1 MNPPVFV
8 RSYYSLLS
16 SLCSPQ
22 AVLKKTKEYG
32 YRSIA
37 LVDFNVLSGVKT
49 FKKMCDKEGIQLII
63 GLELD
68 VRTDEDV
75 YRVVLLAKNDNGYR
89 NLIKISSLL
98 NTVEQTISRDIINQF
113 RGDCYFLLLSDNMP
127 LTSYIDKGMD
137 ITEGLRKQDSLFP
150 NAIIAINDTD
160 KASNAGRARLIRSFA
175 QRYGLNTIAYHHCF
189 YPEKEDVEAYTALK
203 AVKEKKTID
212 DNSLVVEQNRHFLS
226 PAEIERLY
234 EREEI
239 VQAER
244 LFSTCGVNLNLR
256 TDLPVYKTPSGV
268 EPKEYLTA
276 LCKEGLRR
284 RLKGHKNQI
293 YIERLRYEL
302 KIINDMN
309 FTNYFLIVYDF
320 VLYAKKIG
328 IMVGPGRGSGV
339 ASLAAYCLG
348 ITNVDP
354 IRYGLIFE
362 RFLNPERITMPDFDI
377 DFPDNRRDEVI
388 AYVKNKYGAEHV
400 AHIITYGTLKPK
412 QALRDIGRV
421 HKFSNR
427 DIDSLTKLIPND
439 PHINTM
445 ADSMNASKAFKRK
458 IESEERYRKLYELC
472 VKVEG
477 FPRHES
483 THASG
488 VVLSKEILTDVVPL
502 ISIEEDLDSV
512 QYTMEHLEEMGLIKI
527 DFLGLRNLS
536 IIAEIVE
543 DIKKKEEFNLN
554 AISLSDPKTFSYI
567 NRGDTLGVFQLESAG
582 MTNLVKKLKPSI
594 FEEIAM
600 AIALFRPGP
609 MENIPKFLENHE
621 HPENVTYL
629 HEDLRP
635 ILKETYGIIVYQEQI
650 LSIARKIAG
659 FTYGKADVLRRAM
672 SKKKEKELIAL
683 HDDFINGCIS
693 NHYSRETAEEIYA
706 LILKFADYG
715 FNKSHSIVYAL
726 IAYQMAYLK
735 ANYPLY
741 FYKAL
746 LNGVISSELKTYQY
760 IGEIQ
765 KNSIKILAPD
775 LNNSG
780 IYYTIE
786 QNSLRMPFT
795 IIKEVGNSSAAA
807 IIKERE
813 ENGPF
818 KNYEDALR
826 RLNKISVGKNVVLNL
841 ISAGAFDGFGLNRET
856 MTRNYDNVSEFVS
869 MIADYSLFNSDFDPT
884 PQLITYADKPQ
895 TIAEREK
902 EVYGFYFSV
911 NPILQHKQSLGIVCP
926 TLLELQNMK
935 GYVKGFGH
943 IDRIKEHKTKN
954 GDWMAFADLSDGTG
968 DYSLAI
974 MPNVYRQ
981 HETVLAKGKY
991 VSFSGKSDKDG
1002 SCLVRELS
1010 VIE

>member
-1 MNPPVFV
+1 MNPPIFI

-16 SLCSPQ
+16 SLCSPRK
-22 AVLKKTKEYG
+22 VLEKVKEFG

-49 FKKMCDKEGIQLII
+49 FKKLCDQEGIQLVI
-63 GLELD
+63 GLEFEVETQD
-68 VRTDEDV
+68 DR
-75 YRVVLLAKNDNGYR
+75 YQVVLLAKNDNGFR
-89 NLIKISSLL
+89 NLIQISSLI
-98 NTVEQTISRDIINQF
+98 NAESITINPEIINQY
-113 RGDCYFLLLSDNMP
+113 RNDCFLILMSDNMP
-127 LTSYIDKGMD
+127 LTSYIDKGLD
-137 ITEGLRKQDSLFP
+137 ISEGLRAQESVFPDS
-150 NAIIAINDTD
+150 IIALNDHD
-160 KASNAGRARLIRSFA
+160 KAANAGRSRVIRSFA
-175 QRYGLNTIAYHHCF
+175 REHNLHTIAYHHCF
-189 YPEKEDVEAYTALK
+189 YPEKSDLDAYMALK

-212 DNSLVVEQNRHFLS
+212 DNSLVIDQNRHYLS
-226 PAEIERLY
+226 PNEIEYLY
-234 EREEI
+234 DRSEI
-239 VQAER
+239 YATEK
-244 LFSTCGVNLNLR
+244 LFSLCGVNLNLS
-256 TDLPVYKTPSGV
+256 TDLPVYQTPPGV
-268 EPKEYLTA
+268 SPKDYLTA
-276 LCKEGLRR
+276 LCREGLRR
-284 RLKGHKNQI
+284 RLKGHNNQL
-293 YIERLRYEL
+293 YTDRLRYEL

-320 VLYAKKIG
+320 VLHAKKKG
-328 IMVGPGRGSGV
+328 ILVGPGRGSGV

-388 AYVKNKYGAEHV
+388 AYVKEKYGSDHV

-421 HKFSNR
+421 YQFSNR

-439 PHINTM
+439 PHIVTM
-445 ADSMNASKAFKRK
+445 TDALNASKAFKRR
-458 IESEERYRKLYELC
+458 IESEERYRNLLNVC
-472 VKVEG
+472 LRIEG

-488 VVLSKEILTDVVPL
+488 IVLSKEKLTDVVPI
-502 ISIEEDLDSV
+502 ISIEEDLCSV

-536 IIAEIVE
+536 IISEIVD
-543 DIKKKEEFNLN
+543 DIRTTEEFNLN
-554 AISLSDPKTFSYI
+554 SISLSDPKTFSI
-567 NRGDTLGVFQLESAG
+567 IGRGDTLGVFQLESAG
-582 MTNLVKKLKPSI
+582 MTNLVRKLKPSI

-621 HPENVTYL
+621 HPESVTYL

-683 HDDFINGCIS
+683 HDDFINGCLK
-693 NHYSRETAEEIYA
+693 NRYSKETAEEIYA

-715 FNKSHSIVYAL
+715 FNKSHSVVYAL

-775 LNNSG
+775 LNRSSLF
-780 IYYTIE
+780 YRIE
-786 QNSLRMPFT
+786 NGCLRMPFAV
-795 IIKEVGNSSAAA
+795 IKEVGNSSASS
-807 IIKERE
+807 IVKERDD
-813 ENGPF
+813 NGPY
-818 KNYEDALR
+818 KSYEDALR
-826 RLNKISVGKNVVLNL
+826 RLNGISIGKNVIQNL
-841 ISAGAFDGFGLNRET
+841 IAAGAFDCFGLTRET
-856 MTRNYDNVSEFVS
+856 MIRNYDNVAEFAS
-869 MIADYSLFNSDFDPT
+869 KIADYSLFNSDFDPT
-884 PQLITYADKPQ
+884 PQLITYSDKTQ
-895 TIAEREK
+895 HVAEREK
-902 EVYGFYFSV
+902 EVFGFYFSV
-911 NPILQHKQSLGIVCP
+911 NPIIQHKKDLGIDCP
-926 TLLELQNMK
+926 TLLELQNIK

-954 GDWMAFADLSDGTG
+954 GEWMAFADISDGTA

-974 MPNVYRQ
+974 MPNLYRQ
-981 HETVLAKGKY
+981 HETELAKEKY
-991 VSFSGKSDKDG
+991 ISFSGKSDKDG

-1010 VIE
+1010 VLE